1 MKNTRKA
8 IPARVRV
15 KKTTWQKRIRAFMEG
30 VLKGE
35 INENYWS
42 NKSKRYTKKARPSK
56 YNHLSS
62 HQVILERGY
71 QRIRRLKNDVTPF
84 KHQKKNES

>member
-15 KKTTWQKRIRAFMEG
+15 NKTTWQKRIRAFMEG

-42 NKSKRYTKKARPSK
+42 NKSKDIQRRQD
-56 YNHLSS
+56 
-62 HQVILERGY
+62 HQSI
-71 QRIRRLKNDVTPF
+71 TT
-84 KHQKKNES
+84 